1 MEAKFKE
8 EGITVRVGNT
18 TITTQRTFGNASLVD
33 LFSTYVA
40 KNIQEKKAS

>member
-18 TITTQRTFGNASLVD
+18 TITTQRTFGNADMVDSLAK
-33 LFSTYVA
+33 LVA
-40 KNIQEKKAS
+40 KRIQAAA